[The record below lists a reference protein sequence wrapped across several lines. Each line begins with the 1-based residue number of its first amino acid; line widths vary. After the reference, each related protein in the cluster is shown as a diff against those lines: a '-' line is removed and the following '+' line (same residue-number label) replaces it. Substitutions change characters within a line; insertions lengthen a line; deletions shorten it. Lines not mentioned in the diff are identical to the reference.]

1 MLKFI
6 NLVSILFMAL
16 AAFLLSTKFIDLPAA
31 FLLFITGVV
40 LLISSKMMKK

>member
-31 FLLFITGVV
+31 FLLFIAGVV
-40 LLISSKMMKK
+40 LLINSKMMKK